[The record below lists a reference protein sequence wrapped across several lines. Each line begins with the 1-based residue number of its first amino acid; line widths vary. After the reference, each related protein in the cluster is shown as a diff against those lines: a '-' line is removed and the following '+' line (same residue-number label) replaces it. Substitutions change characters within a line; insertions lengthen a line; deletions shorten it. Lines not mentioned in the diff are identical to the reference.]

1 MDVIGITEVI
11 VNLAKACEAGGNFSS
26 TMSTAQADK
35 EYAEARA
42 NSEKEKIASE
52 REIGVKAKKIGEFY
66 ANATKIIED
75 LQKEIKDL
83 EAKMIA
89 EEDEKKYKRLN
100 DLYKVKMDAL
110 AKALAGTNSAN
121 S

>member
-1 MDVIGITEVI
+1 MTALEIAEFA
-11 VNLAKACEAGGNFSS
+11 VNLGKTFESSGNFYT
-26 TMSTAQADK
+26 TMQNAQSDK
-35 EYAEARA
+35 EYSEARA
-42 NSEKEKIASE
+42 KSEAAKVESEKE
-52 REIGVKAKKIGEFY
+52 IGEKAKKIGEFY

-75 LQKEIKDL
+75 LQKEVKDL
-83 EAKMIA
+83 EARMIA
-89 EEDEKKYKRLN
+89 EEDDKKYKRLN

>member
-1 MDVIGITEVI
+1 MDVIGISEII

-35 EYAEARA
+35 EYSEARA
-42 NSEKEKIASE
+42 NSEKEKITSE
-52 REIGVKAKKIGEFY
+52 REIGEKEKNIGEFY

-75 LQKEIKDL
+75 LQKEVKDL
-83 EAKMIA
+83 EARMIA
-89 EEDEKKYKRLN
+89 EEDEKKYSRLESI
-100 DLYKVKMDAL
+100 YQTKVQAL
-110 AKALAGTNSAN
+110 AVALAGTNSAN